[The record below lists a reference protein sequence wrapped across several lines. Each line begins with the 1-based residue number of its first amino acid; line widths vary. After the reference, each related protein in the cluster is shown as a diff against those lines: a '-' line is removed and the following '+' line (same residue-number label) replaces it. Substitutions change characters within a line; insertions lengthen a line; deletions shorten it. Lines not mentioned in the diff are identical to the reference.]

1 MALNIRV
8 EYMSNEV
15 TFFERQKLE
24 YLLRTTMSIREISSI
39 VRRNH
44 TIVSREIR
52 RNGDSRKKYRAD
64 IAQRKFEKRK
74 HGKHKGKLDKHPQLK
89 KYVVDRL
96 KEDWSPEEIAGR
108 LKGVSSD
115 STGGQLISHES
126 IYHYIYERDG
136 RYENLYQHLR
146 QAQKKRRRHYG
157 RKHCKLA
164 IVERI
169 SIHERPAYIGERTR
183 YGDWESDSVIFSK
196 QREVISV
203 QSERKSRLVRIHK
216 VENKGAEKTTNAILK
231 TAESVPKDWFLTMT
245 FDNGTE
251 NVRHIEIKKKYGIN
265 TYFCDPFASW
275 QKGGVENANKLIR
288 QYLPRKTDLSQLTDR
303 DIYDIQEKLNNRP
316 RKCLNYLTP
325 NEVFNQVVL

>member
-1 MALNIRV
+1 
-8 EYMSNEV
+8 MSNEF

-24 YLLRTTMSIREISSI
+24 YLLRTKKSLRDISK
-39 VRRNH
+39 VMRRNH

-52 RNGDSRKKYRAD
+52 RNGTERKKYRAD
-64 IAQRKFEKRK
+64 TAQRLYEKRK
-74 HGKHKGKLDKHPQLK
+74 HGKHKGKLDKHPELK
-89 KYVVDRL
+89 AYIVKKL

-108 LKGVSSD
+108 LKAGAKKGA
-115 STGGQLISHES
+115 TISHES

-146 QAQKKRRRHYG
+146 QAQSRRRPKRG
-157 RKHCKLA
+157 RKHCKLP
-164 IVERI
+164 IPERK
-169 SIHERPAYIGERTR
+169 SIHDRPEYIGERRR
-183 YGDWESDSVIFSK
+183 YGDWESDSVIFSRQK
-196 QREVISV
+196 TAVSV

-216 VENKGAEKTTNAILK
+216 VQNKSAEETKNALLK
-231 TAESVPKDWFLTMT
+231 TAESVPKDLFLTVT

-251 NVRHIEIKKKYGIN
+251 NVRHTDVKRAYDID

-288 QYLPRKTDLSQLTDR
+288 QYLPRKTDLAQLTDR

-316 RKCLNYLTP
+316 RKCLNYQTP
-325 NEVFNQVVL
+325 NEVIQKVVL